1 MTKSAGKPVPISAF
15 QAVKFATYLLSRRS
29 VQTPKGATVLLEV
42 LDTLAET
49 SVAPICIETIGNAQL
64 PADSPVVNVKV
75 VTLVG
80 KPVSAVTAVTGKVA
94 AKKTPSTP
102 LIASQAFVAKSSDK
116 TVFALDL
123 TSAKPSAGTYT
134 VDVTAGAFTQ
144 QLLVKV
150 LGKIRVDL
158 LELGV
163 GDSDSAS
170 ALKSHKLAYPNK
182 IAEQLSAD
190 SQQKIVMKAVLV
202 EEANKKPMLVHQAFV
217 RFENK
222 ATNEEIIFVAEP
234 DSSKTYR
241 FDLDLSVRGIDFA
254 HKSGVYAVELIVG
267 DASISNS
274 FRWPLAEIALK
285 FASGDAKEKSECTLR
300 KPKPEIK
307 HMFREPEKRPPM
319 VVSNFFTL
327 ACAAPLVLLLLIWL
341 KLRVNISAFPMSLSA
356 IGFHGG
362 LGAILFLFFVFWKQL
377 NMFET
382 IRYLLPLALLTFIC
396 GNRLLRSIAARKEAK

>member
-1 MTKSAGKPVPISAF
+1 MTKSASKPVPISAF

-29 VQTPKGATVLLEV
+29 VQTPKGVSVLLEV
-42 LDTLAET
+42 LATLAET
-49 SVAPICIETIGNAQL
+49 SVAPICIETIGNGQL
-64 PADSPVVNVKV
+64 SSASPVVNIRV

-80 KPVSAVTAVTGKVA
+80 KPVTSIVSVDGTVA
-94 AKKTPSTP
+94 GKKTPSTP
-102 LIASQAFVAKSSDK
+102 LVSKQAFVAKSSDK

-123 TSAKPSAGTYT
+123 TTAQPSAGTYT
-134 VDVTAGAFTQ
+134 VSVTAGTFTQ
-144 QLLVKV
+144 QLLVKI
-150 LGKIRVDL
+150 LGSIRVDL

-170 ALKSHKLAYPNK
+170 ALKSHKITYPNK

-190 SQQKIVMKAVLV
+190 AQQKIVLKAVLV
-202 EEANKKPMLVHQAFV
+202 EEATKKPMLVHQAFV

-234 DSSKTYR
+234 DSAKTYR
-241 FDLDLSVRGIDFA
+241 FDLDLSVRGVDFA
-254 HKSGVYAVELIVG
+254 HKSGAYSVELIVG

-285 FASGDAKEKSECTLR
+285 FAQETTEKGACMLR

-327 ACAAPLVLLLLIWL
+327 LCAAPLVLLLLIWL

-356 IGFHGG
+356 LGFHGG

-382 IRYLLPLALLTFIC
+382 IKYLLPLGLLTFIC
-396 GNRLLRSIAARKEAK
+396 GNRLLRSIAARKEGK